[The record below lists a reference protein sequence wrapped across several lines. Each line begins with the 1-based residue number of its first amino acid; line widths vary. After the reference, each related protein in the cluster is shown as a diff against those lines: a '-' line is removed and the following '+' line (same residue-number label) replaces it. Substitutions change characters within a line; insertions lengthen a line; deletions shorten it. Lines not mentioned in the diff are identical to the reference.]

1 MDHVRGFTLVEMM
14 ITLVILAILSAIA
27 IPSFK
32 NMIDD
37 NRLSA
42 QTNDFV
48 TALAMARSEAV
59 KRASEIRLGHRG
71 AGFADGWC
79 IHTDLTLP
87 ARNCEDVPADNTL
100 RTHEALTGTTLTA
113 TANGNAVSYF
123 SFDRLGQVTMPPAV
137 VGSEAVVLISPSDCH
152 SGEANKARRITVSF
166 SGHVA
171 TQRIACP

>member
-1 MDHVRGFTLVEMM
+1 MGHLRGFTLIEMM
-14 ITLVILAILSAIA
+14 ITLIILAILSAIA

-48 TALAMARSEAV
+48 TALTMARSEAV
-59 KRASEIRLGHRG
+59 KRGREIRLGHSG
-71 AGFADGWC
+71 GGFADGWC

-87 ARNCEDVPADNTL
+87 ANNCEDLAAANVL
-100 RTHEALTGTTLTA
+100 RTHEALAGTTLTA
-113 TANGNAVSYF
+113 TANGNAVTYF

-137 VGSEAVVLISPSDCH
+137 VGSEAVVLISPNDCH
-152 SGEANKARRITVSF
+152 SGEANKGRRITVSF